1 MLWFFLF
8 VIWIWL
14 LIAIFADIFRS
25 HDLSGWGKAGWA
37 ILVVVVPFIGIFAYL
52 IARGSK
58 MSQHAIDD
66 AAAQDAAFRARVQS
80 AVTDDGST
88 SQLNQLAALKS
99 QGVISDE
106 EYQRMK
112 AKIVAA

>member
-8 VIWIWL
+8 IIWFWL

-25 HDLSGWGKAGWA
+25 HDLSGWGKAGWS
-37 ILVVVVPFIGIFAYL
+37 ILVIVLPFIGIFAYL
-52 IARGSK
+52 IARGRR
-58 MSQHAIDD
+58 MSEHAIED
-66 AAAQDAAFRARVQS
+66 AQLQDEAFRAHVRSVVDES
-80 AVTDDGST
+80 GTDQL
-88 SQLNQLAALKS
+88 SQLATLRS

-112 AKIVAA
+112 ARIVA

>member
-8 VIWIWL
+8 IVWFWL

-25 HDLSGWGKAGWA
+25 RDLSGWGKAGWS
-37 ILVVVVPFIGIFAYL
+37 ILVIVFPFVGIFAYL
-52 IARGSK
+52 IARGHR
-58 MSQHAIDD
+58 MSEHAVEDAQLQDD
-66 AAAQDAAFRARVQS
+66 AFRAQVRSV
-80 AVTDDGST
+80 VEEDGT
-88 SQLNQLAALKS
+88 SQLTQLTTLHD

-112 AKIVAA
+112 ARIVA